1 VTVAVVSLSILALCL
16 LGALIHLCST
26 QASERQEILS
36 TASAERES
44 LRAEHAAER
53 DSLRAEHQAER
64 ADLLDRLHTTAADQ
78 VAAVVRSIPPPAK
91 PEPAVDE
98 FVFALDDDL
107 RLLEPTD

>member
-1 VTVAVVSLSILALCL
+1 VTFALIFLALVV
-16 LGALIHLCST
+16 LGALLYREKAHDR
-26 QASERQEILS
+26 ERQEIL
-36 TASAERES
+36 
-44 LRAEHAAER
+44 AAAQK
-53 DSLRAEHQAER
+53 DR

-91 PEPAVDE
+91 SEPAVDD

>member
-36 TASAERES
+36 TAA
-44 LRAEHAAER
+44 
-53 DSLRAEHQAER
+53 AER
-64 ADLLDRLHTTAADQ
+64 ADLIGRIHTTAADQ
-78 VAAVVRSIPPPAK
+78 VAAVVRSIPTPAK
-91 PEPAVDE
+91 PEPAVDD

>member
-1 VTVAVVSLSILALCL
+1 VIVAIISLSFLALCL

-26 QASERQEILS
+26 HASERQEIL
-36 TASAERES
+36 
-44 LRAEHAAER
+44 AAAQK
-53 DSLRAEHQAER
+53 DR

-78 VAAVVRSIPPPAK
+78 VAAVVRSFPPPAK
-91 PEPAVDE
+91 PEPAVDD